1 MLGVI
6 GAGKQAAAQVQA
18 IAATRHLDGV
28 YVFSRSAQGRTA
40 FAEEMTARTGT
51 RVEALASAADVVAR
65 SDIVST
71 ATTSG
76 DPVIPDAAV
85 RPGLHVNAIGAH
97 YPDRREL
104 EGATI
109 ARARVFVDDPDR
121 SAEEDGELQARPGR
135 GGHPPGPCHRQPGPG
150 RGRPD
155 GRGAVGPV
163 T

>member
-28 YVFSRSAQGRTA
+28 YVFSRSAEGRTA
-40 FAEEMTARTGT
+40 FAEEMTARTGL
-51 RVEALASAADVVAR
+51 RVEALASAEDVVAR

-71 ATTSG
+71 ATTSARSG
-76 DPVIPDAAV
+76 LPGCCR

-104 EGATI
+104 DGATI
-109 ARARVFVDDPDR
+109 ARARVFVDDPGR
-121 SAEEDGELQARPGR
+121 SAEEDGELRLALAEAAIPAGHVTTASPRSWPAGR
-135 GGHPPGPCHRQPGPG
+135 W
-150 RGRPD
+150 
-155 GRGAVGPV
+155 GAVGPV